1 MRILNLLLVFL
12 MIFPVA
18 VRAQQNDEI
27 IIRSIFDE
35 ALTSHEAYENLRYLC
50 KNTAGRIAGTP
61 EAAAAV
67 EFTRQVLSR
76 IDLDSVYLQELIV
89 PHWERGS
96 IEYAMVSSSKMGST
110 QLNISALGKS
120 IGTGQPGITARLVEV
135 KSFDELEQLGEK
147 EIKGKVVFF
156 NRPMDPKNIQTFQA
170 YGAAV
175 SQRTQ
180 GAAEAARYG
189 AIAAIIRSVTTARDD
204 FPHTGVMY
212 YKDGIPQ
219 VPAVS
224 VSTNDADLLS
234 EWLRQDPEL
243 FLHCISTCRNLPDE
257 TSYNVI
263 GEMRGVEFPDQIIT
277 VGAHL
282 DAWDSGEGAH
292 DDGAGCIQSIEV
304 LRLFKVLG
312 IKPKR
317 TIRAVMFMDEEIG
330 QSGARKYA
338 ELAGINRENHY
349 AAIESDRGALTPMGF
364 GFGAEGE
371 RLEALLA
378 LQKYFDTYKMKD
390 FRKGGGGADIGPLAA
405 YDALLISFIPD
416 IQRYFDFHHSPNDT
430 FEQVN
435 ERELQMGSAA
445 IAALIYLID
454 KYDL

>member
-1 MRILNLLLVFL
+1 MKILSFGLMLLLA
-12 MIFPVA
+12 FPA
-18 VRAQQNDEI
+18 FINGQKDEVV
-27 IIRSIFDE
+27 IRSIFDE
-35 ALTSHEAYENLRYLC
+35 ALTNHEAYENLRYLC

-67 EFTRQVLSR
+67 EFTKQVMSR
-76 IDLDSVYLQELIV
+76 MNLDSVYLQELIV
-89 PHWERGS
+89 PHWERGNF
-96 IEYAMVSSSKMGST
+96 EYAMISSSKLGSAR
-110 QLNISALGKS
+110 LNISALGKS
-120 IGTGQPGITARLVEV
+120 IGTGETGITARLVEV
-135 KSFDELEQLGEK
+135 KSFDELEQLGR
-147 EIKGKVVFF
+147 KGIEGKIVFF

-180 GAAEAARYG
+180 GASEAARYG
-189 AIAAIIRSVTTARDD
+189 AIGAIIRSVTTARDD

-212 YKDGIPQ
+212 YKDGITQ

-224 VSTNDADLLS
+224 VSTNDAGLLS
-234 EWLRQDPEL
+234 AWLRQDPDL
-243 FLHCISTCRNLPDE
+243 YLHFVSTCMNLPDE

-263 GEMRGVEFPDQIIT
+263 GEIRGSEFPDQIIT
-277 VGAHL
+277 IGAHL

-304 LRLFKVLG
+304 LRLFKALG

-317 TIRAVMFMDEEIG
+317 TIRAVMFMDEEIS

-338 ELAGINRENHY
+338 ELAGINKENHY
-349 AAIESDRGALTPMGF
+349 AALESDRGALTPMGF
-364 GFGAEGE
+364 GFGAEGD

-378 LQKYFDTYKMKD
+378 LQKYFDPYKMKD

-405 YDALLISFIPD
+405 FDALLISFIPD